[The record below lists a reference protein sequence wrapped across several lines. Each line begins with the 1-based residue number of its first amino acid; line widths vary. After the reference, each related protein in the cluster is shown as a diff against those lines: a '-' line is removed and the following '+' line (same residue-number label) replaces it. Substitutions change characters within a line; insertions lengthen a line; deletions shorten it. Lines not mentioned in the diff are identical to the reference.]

1 MVGDFSRAIVTIHN
15 FRSLQDLPQKMH
27 YEAKE
32 YASPPHTRRTQKMWR
47 ESLRSCYMAPLDPL
61 LMHYEA
67 KEYASH
73 PCPSVVVSVFDDQP
87 VMIINGD
94 KQLLSTED

>member
-32 YASPPHTRRTQKMWR
+32 YTSRPHTCHT
-47 ESLRSCYMAPLDPL
+47 
-61 LMHYEA
+61 H
-67 KEYASH
+67 
-73 PCPSVVVSVFDDQP
+73 SVVISFFNDQR
-87 VMIINGD
+87 VIIINGD
-94 KQLLSTED
+94 KQLLSTEVRESIEKYAAEEGITILEK